1 MGGGLLQLVSYGV
14 ADIHLTGNPQISFFK
29 TVYQNHTNFV
39 IETIE
44 VQFEQHP
51 NFGSKASIT
60 IPRQGDLISKMVLQ
74 FTLPALKQIQ
84 NSSTYVHYC
93 NSVAHAL
100 LDTIELEIG
109 GQIIDTQYGEWLE
122 IWNELTLEESKQ
134 GLIWT
139 HMRKWADKNN
149 IPAPI

>member
-74 FTLPALKQIQ
+74 FT
-84 NSSTYVHYC
+84 TC
-93 NSVAHAL
+93 NSVTNFCVSERVNL
-100 LDTIELEIG
+100 CM
-109 GQIIDTQYGEWLE
+109 W
-122 IWNELTLEESKQ
+122 S
-134 GLIWT
+134 
-139 HMRKWADKNN
+139 
-149 IPAPI
+149 